1 MVGCVD
7 DNLDVV
13 DDLVLEG
20 EVDLGNVAAEGSL
33 GSTKVCLKE
42 FKSFSFLSWLSLH
55 GMTNNLKM
63 AAL

>member
-33 GSTKVCLKE
+33 GSTKMCLKE
-42 FKSFSFLSWLSLH
+42 FKRFSFLSWLVF
-55 GMTNNLKM
+55 TE
-63 AAL
+63 